1 VLAVAVGWG
10 WAAAADRAGAA
21 PWLDAADAVVAGA
34 VVAGAVAA
42 DAAWGAEVPLP
53 LLVLLM
59 LVLVLE
65 FLLVLELPVLLV
77 LALVSL
83 VLAFVPL
90 PLVLLLP
97 VPPADPVVPAGPDPG
112 AVLIVDALEPGWA
125 ALSGPVPEPGGPG
138 PPLCGARDPLA
149 TGTAPADATGG
160 EPAACSW
167 PEVRGAGRT

>member
-1 VLAVAVGWG
+1 MLAVAVGWG

-53 LLVLLM
+53 LLVLVL
-59 LVLVLE
+59 LVLLVLE
-65 FLLVLELPVLLV
+65 FLLVLELPVL
-77 LALVSL
+77 L

-138 PPLCGARDPLA
+138 PPLCGARDPL
-149 TGTAPADATGG
+149 TRPNRLVTRAPA
-160 EPAACSW
+160 
-167 PEVRGAGRT
+167 AG